1 MDLDVVAVMGL
12 LAFLGIGVSVFIES
26 VAARR
31 NARHV
36 EDNHAGIAW
45 KELHERRQ
53 AVSPKRKRGNA
64 A

>member
-1 MDLDVVAVMGL
+1 MPVDVVLVMGG

-36 EDNHAGIAW
+36 DTDNNHAGIDW
-45 KELHERRQ
+45 KTLQERRQ
-53 AVSPKRKRGNA
+53 AVSPKRKRSA
-64 A
+64 

>member
-36 EDNHAGIAW
+36 DTDNHAGIDW
-45 KELHERRQ
+45 KTLQERRQ
-53 AVSPKRKRGNA
+53 AVSPKRKRSA
-64 A
+64 